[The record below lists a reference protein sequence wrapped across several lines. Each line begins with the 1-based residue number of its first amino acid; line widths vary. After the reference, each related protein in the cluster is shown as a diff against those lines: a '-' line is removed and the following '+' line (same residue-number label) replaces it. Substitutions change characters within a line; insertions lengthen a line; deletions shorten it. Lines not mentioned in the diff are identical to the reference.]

1 MSTALRVARPEDRDA
16 VVELLHTHMS
26 ARIPRERWAL
36 LFDYPWRPEDAP
48 DCGRILE
55 DAGRIVGYLGATY
68 VDREFA
74 GKTARICNM
83 SSWYLLRS
91 YRGQGYGRAM
101 VQDLTS
107 DPAVT
112 YTDFTATA
120 QVHSLLLAH
129 AGFAILD
136 QERWVLGYP
145 GKTVRNAQIHRL
157 SPPSPPLSHHCNLYD
172 LHMVQAQTDEG
183 ICSLVFQVK
192 KKGDDISYHQLLYAD
207 DPGFLARNAVAIAAA
222 LLPDET
228 AVMAIDRR
236 LAPVQ
241 PSNSVIEQ
249 IAQPRLYKSR
259 RLRPDQIDNLY
270 NEVLLLDQKLP

>member
-1 MSTALRVARPEDRDA
+1 M
-16 VVELLHTHMS
+16 
-26 ARIPRERWAL
+26 
-36 LFDYPWRPEDAP
+36 
-48 DCGRILE
+48 
-55 DAGRIVGYLGATY
+55 
-68 VDREFA
+68 A
-74 GKTARICNM
+74 GK
-83 SSWYLLRS
+83 
-91 YRGQGYGRAM
+91 
-101 VQDLTS
+101 
-107 DPAVT
+107 
-112 YTDFTATA
+112 
-120 QVHSLLLAH
+120 
-129 AGFAILD
+129 
-136 QERWVLGYP
+136 
-145 GKTVRNAQIHRL
+145 
-157 SPPSPPLSHHCNLYD
+157 
-172 LHMVQAQTDEG
+172 
-183 ICSLVFQVK
+183 VK